1 LGIFEIRVH
10 KLRHLKMSRRA
21 WGNYLM
27 IRIRYITVLVSLILS
42 NSIASAQSTPPADA
56 SESKDVSR
64 ISTSDDDTRI
74 DLALIKVTPETI
86 DALSKSQTP
95 TAQDMLRMLFDH
107 QPDLRDQLARSFAVK
122 PSKENAVYYLRALRT
137 DDMATLQQCL
147 QALLQSGAAAPEK
160 AQDYQAVIIAG
171 LKLSTEKADPAIQ
184 LLKKWTG
191 KELPKNSDAELSLA
205 EYRTWYSEKFPNAP
219 EAELPQEDL
228 EKSKFSKQ
236 QLLDIAAKSPPGDIA
251 RGKLVFAKATCIKC
265 HTFFKE
271 GERVGPDLTSIR
283 RRFQK
288 QEIIE
293 SVLYPSQVISEQ
305 YQAVTISTSEGL
317 IFSGMPLPNS
327 GNEKQLVMLLSDATK
342 VVVAKDKIEDRL
354 PSRISVMPEGLFK
367 NLSEQEIADLFAF
380 LETSRSNPEP
390 VTAAKP

>member
-1 LGIFEIRVH
+1 
-10 KLRHLKMSRRA
+10 
-21 WGNYLM
+21 M
-27 IRIRYITVLVSLILS
+27 IRIRCITILVSLALG
-42 NSIASAQSTPPADA
+42 NSIASAQSTPPVNPSA
-56 SESKDVSR
+56 SKDVSR

-74 DLALIKVTPETI
+74 DLALIEVTPETI

-107 QPDLRDQLARSFAVK
+107 QPDLRDQLARSLAVK
-122 PSKENAVYYLRALRT
+122 PSNENAPYYLRALRS
-137 DDMATLQQCL
+137 DDTATLQQCL
-147 QALLQSGAAAPEK
+147 EALLQSGAVAPDK

-171 LKLSTEKADPAIQ
+171 LKLGSEKGGPAVQ

-191 KELPKNSDAELSLA
+191 KELPKNSDVEQSLVD
-205 EYRTWYSEKFPNAP
+205 YRTWYSEKFPNAP
-219 EAELPQEDL
+219 EAELPQEDV

-236 QLLDIAAKSPPGDIA
+236 QLLDIAANSPPGDVA
-251 RGKLVFAKATCIKC
+251 RGKLIFAKATCIKC
-265 HTFFKE
+265 HRFLKD
-271 GERVGPDLTSIR
+271 GESVGPDLTSIR

-293 SVLYPSQVISEQ
+293 SVLFPSQVISDQ

-390 VTAAKP
+390 VAPAKP

>member
-1 LGIFEIRVH
+1 
-10 KLRHLKMSRRA
+10 
-21 WGNYLM
+21 
-27 IRIRYITVLVSLILS
+27 
-42 NSIASAQSTPPADA
+42 
-56 SESKDVSR
+56 
-64 ISTSDDDTRI
+64 
-74 DLALIKVTPETI
+74 
-86 DALSKSQTP
+86 
-95 TAQDMLRMLFDH
+95 
-107 QPDLRDQLARSFAVK
+107 
-122 PSKENAVYYLRALRT
+122 
-137 DDMATLQQCL
+137 
-147 QALLQSGAAAPEK
+147 LLQSGAVAPDK

-171 LKLSTEKADPAIQ
+171 LKLGSEKGGPAVQ

-191 KELPKNSDAELSLA
+191 KELPKNSDVEQSLVD
-205 EYRTWYSEKFPNAP
+205 YRTWYSEKFPNAP
-219 EAELPQEDL
+219 EAELPQEDV

-236 QLLDIAAKSPPGDIA
+236 QLLDIAANSPPGDVA
-251 RGKLVFAKATCIKC
+251 RGKLIFAKATCIKC
-265 HTFFKE
+265 HRFLKD
-271 GERVGPDLTSIR
+271 GESVGPDLTSIR

-293 SVLYPSQVISEQ
+293 SVLFPSQVISDQ

-390 VTAAKP
+390 VAPAKP